1 MSGDRY
7 IIRRFSPLLTIG
19 GGEVLDPSPRRRKR
33 KDGYKDL
40 KVLEQGS
47 LEEKLSTK
55 IFHSGINGLTL
66 SDLEGWIK
74 AEMPDISGTIKS
86 LIKNNEVIQIED
98 RILHGKV
105 FNNFSRKVILVV
117 RDFHKKNPLRP
128 GMPKENLRADFKW
141 LDFKFFETLL
151 ANVRDI
157 KIEKENIRL
166 ETYKISLSDDNRLL
180 KDKILEILKRSS
192 FQPPM
197 KEELASRL
205 FGIIN
210 NKELDE
216 LLKIMASEGNLVRIN
231 DSLYLSS
238 ASYKKMIESLK
249 GFFKTKPEITVGEF
263 RDILGTSRKYAL
275 PFFEYLD
282 SNKITLR
289 VGDVRKFL
297 IKP

>member
-1 MSGDRY
+1 
-7 IIRRFSPLLTIG
+7 
-19 GGEVLDPSPRRRKR
+19 
-33 KDGYKDL
+33 
-40 KVLEQGS
+40 
-47 LEEKLSTK
+47 
-55 IFHSGINGLTL
+55 
-66 SDLEGWIK
+66 
-74 AEMPDISGTIKS
+74 
-86 LIKNNEVIQIED
+86 
-98 RILHGKV
+98 
-105 FNNFSRKVILVV
+105 
-117 RDFHKKNPLRP
+117 
-128 GMPKENLRADFKW
+128 
-141 LDFKFFETLL
+141 
-151 ANVRDI
+151 
-157 KIEKENIRL
+157 
-166 ETYKISLSDDNRLL
+166 
-180 KDKILEILKRSS
+180 
-192 FQPPM
+192 M